1 MMSNDKIAKILRQ
14 HSVPYYEKSGRI
26 YADSMIAFTAEFE
39 QVEDMT
45 GWTSQ
50 QLYSWLG
57 Y

>member
-1 MMSNDKIAKILRQ
+1 MSDDKIAKILGL
-14 HSVPYYEKSGRI
+14 HYVPYYEKSGRI

-39 QVEDMT
+39 GVEDMT

-50 QLYSWLG
+50 QIYDWLG

>member
-1 MMSNDKIAKILRQ
+1 MSNDKIAKILRQ
-14 HSVPYYEKSGRI
+14 HSIPYYEKSGRI

-39 QVEDMT
+39 QVKDMT

-50 QLYSWLG
+50 QLYNWLG